1 MANFEAN
8 RSTLETRWFSKRNRI
23 ITYFE
28 DETNRIEKLKYLIHL
43 LIYEK
48 SRHCVNIGDIYDREI
63 NIGNIQNIYFNNNII
78 SLRPHSLIYSNYI
91 NNWLSQPDSYLI
103 QMHIGNDSFTNLYTK
118 LLNIFNG
125 ISDNNMLLNEYNYC
139 ISYISQLNT
148 DDNRV
153 IEFIDGFLNCMN
165 NDPTFTIEFEEIE
178 NNNEM
183 NNQIENEPDKIEKF
197 RLLAN
202 ILSTNTQR
210 LNTNI
215 DGQIHHLIY
224 GQKHIYNKIYIDYI
238 SRHEHLYTSDGV
250 NIPQECNMFLHQLR
264 GSLDSSNAIVQNAL
278 STLDQ
283 LNMNDEIINNFVNRF
298 IDGFLNCMNIDDTFN

>member
-8 RSTLETRWFSKRNRI
+8 RSALETRWFSKRNRI

-28 DETNRIEKLKYLIHL
+28 NETNRIEKLKYLIHL

-48 SRHCVNIGDIYDREI
+48 SRHCVNIGDIYDRGI

-91 NNWLSQPDSYLI
+91 NNWLSRPDSYLI

-139 ISYISQLNT
+139 ILYISQLNI

-153 IEFIDGFLNCMN
+153 IEFIDGFLNCIN
-165 NDPTFTIEFEEIE
+165 DDPTFIQFEDIE

-183 NNQIENEPDKIEKF
+183 RNQIENEPGKIEKF

-215 DGQIHHLIY
+215 DGQIHNLIY
-224 GQKHIYNKIYIDYI
+224 GQKHIYNKVYIDYI
-238 SRHEHLYTSDGV
+238 LRHGHLYDPDGA
-250 NIPQECNMFLHQLR
+250 NIPQECNMFLHQLV

>member
-8 RSTLETRWFSKRNRI
+8 RSALETRWFSKRNRI

-28 DETNRIEKLKYLIHL
+28 NETNRIEKLKYLLHL

-48 SRHCVNIGDIYDREI
+48 SRHCVNIGDT
-63 NIGNIQNIYFNNNII
+63 QNIYFNNNNII
-78 SLRPHSLIYSNYI
+78 SLRPHSIIYSEYI
-91 NNWLSQPDSYLI
+91 NNWLSQPDCHLI

-153 IEFIDGFLNCMN
+153 IEFIDRFLNCIYT
-165 NDPTFTIEFEEIE
+165 DPTFTIEFEEIE

-183 NNQIENEPDKIEKF
+183 RNQIENEPDKIEKF

-202 ILSTNTQR
+202 ILSTGTQR
-210 LNTNI
+210 LNINI
-215 DGQIHHLIY
+215 DGQINTPIY
-224 GQKHIYNKIYIDYI
+224 GQKHIYNKVYIDYI
-238 SRHEHLYTSDGV
+238 SRHEHLYTSDGE
-250 NIPQECNMFLHQLR
+250 NIPQGCNIFLHQLR
-264 GSLDSSNAIVQNAL
+264 GSLDSSNAIVHNAL

-283 LNMNDEIINNFVNRF
+283 LNMNDEIINNFINRF

>member
-8 RSTLETRWFSKRNRI
+8 RSALETRWFSKRNRI

-28 DETNRIEKLKYLIHL
+28 NETNRIEKLKYLIHL

-48 SRHCVNIGDIYDREI
+48 SRHCVNIGDIYDRGI

-103 QMHIGNDSFTNLYTK
+103 QMHIGNNSFTNLYTK

-139 ISYISQLNT
+139 ILYISQLNI

-165 NDPTFTIEFEEIE
+165 DDPTFIQFEDIE

-183 NNQIENEPDKIEKF
+183 RNQIENEPDKIEKF

-215 DGQIHHLIY
+215 DGQ
-224 GQKHIYNKIYIDYI
+224 KHIYNKIYIDYI
-238 SRHEHLYTSDGV
+238 LRHGHLYDPDGA
-250 NIPQECNMFLHQLR
+250 NIPQECNMFLHQLG

>member
-8 RSTLETRWFSKRNRI
+8 RSALETRWFSKRNRI

-28 DETNRIEKLKYLIHL
+28 NETNRIEKLKYLIHL

-48 SRHCVNIGDIYDREI
+48 SRHCVNIGDIYDRGI

-91 NNWLSQPDSYLI
+91 NNWLSRPDSYLI

-139 ISYISQLNT
+139 ILYISQLNI

-153 IEFIDGFLNCMN
+153 IEFIDGFLNCIN
-165 NDPTFTIEFEEIE
+165 DDPTFIQFEDIE

-183 NNQIENEPDKIEKF
+183 RNQIENEPGKIEKF

-215 DGQIHHLIY
+215 DGQIHNLIY
-224 GQKHIYNKIYIDYI
+224 GQKHIYNKVYIDYI
-238 SRHEHLYTSDGV
+238 LRHGHLYDPDGA
-250 NIPQECNMFLHQLR
+250 NIPQECNMFLHQLG